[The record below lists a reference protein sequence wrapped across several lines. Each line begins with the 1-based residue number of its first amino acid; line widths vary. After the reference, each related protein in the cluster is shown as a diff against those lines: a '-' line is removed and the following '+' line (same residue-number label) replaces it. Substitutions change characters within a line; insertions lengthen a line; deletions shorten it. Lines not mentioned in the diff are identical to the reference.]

1 MAEVDKTI
9 RCAGATLSEHRH
21 ICAFFRG
28 LEEEYR
34 VLLPFIKEG
43 FDQGDKAFH
52 VVNPQLNDEHRRHL
66 DSAGIDVRSAEK
78 SGQLE
83 LRNWDD
89 MYFRDGRF
97 DQHEMLTLWQMVFDE
112 AHQQG
117 FPLTRVIAHLEWV
130 LEDRQ
135 GVNDLLEY
143 EARFNLVSARHRDP
157 VICAYDLTKF
167 GAGLVMDVLRTH
179 PLVILGGSLQ
189 VNPFFVP
196 PAEFLRELR
205 EREARAGHV

>member
-1 MAEVDKTI
+1 MAELDKSI
-9 RCAGATLSEHRH
+9 RCAGATLNEHRH

-28 LEEEYR
+28 PEEEYR

-52 VVNPQLNDEHRRHL
+52 VVNPKLNDEHRRRL
-66 DSAGIDVRSAEK
+66 DSAGIDVGSAEK

-83 LRNWDD
+83 LCNWGDV
-89 MYFRDGRF
+89 YFRDGCF
-97 DQHEMLTLWQMVFDE
+97 DQHKMLTLWQTVFDG
-112 AHQQG
+112 ANQQG
-117 FPLTRVIAHLEWV
+117 FPLTRVIAHLEWA

-143 EARFNLVSARHRDP
+143 EARFNLVSARYRDP

-167 GAGLVMDVLRTH
+167 PAGMIMDVLRTH
-179 PLVILGGSLQ
+179 PLVILEGSLQ

-196 PAEFLRELR
+196 AAEFLRELR
-205 EREARAGHV
+205 ERDARAGQI